1 MAGSFTNEE
10 NADARVSFLESK
22 RIDAFVIPMT
32 INGTKWYRVQAGAF
46 TNSENAEQR
55 LKQVQD
61 LGIADAFVLTE

>member
-1 MAGSFTNEE
+1 
-10 NADARVSFLESK
+10 
-22 RIDAFVIPMT
+22 MT